1 MGFDLKEYNVRKATG
16 EEVLVRNIYCIG
28 RNYIEHAKELNH
40 SVPNEPFF
48 FQKSLPSLNITDTIY
63 LPVNREI
70 HYEVEIVLL
79 IGKSGVSQSVDD
91 SLSFINGFTIGIDLT
106 DRNFQNI
113 LKEKQLPWL
122 LSKSFSGSAVVSEF
136 IDEEISDNF
145 WIKPYMLSNIEN
157 ELTTIDIKIDKVLDK
172 ENVNFYNSEST
183 FESSGSILKAL
194 GAFREQ
200 FESSLRAL
208 IAFCK
213 LCESSETTFRAL
225 TAF

>member
-1 MGFDLKEYNVRKATG
+1 MGFDLKEYYVRKSTG

-106 DRNFQNI
+106 DRNFQNM

-136 IDEEISDNF
+136 IDQEISDNF
-145 WIKPYMLSNIEN
+145 WIKINGETRQENNYENMLFSFQDQIHYLSNKIPLMEGVLIFTGTPSGVGILNEN
-157 ELTTIDIKIDKVLDK
+157 DQVEIGYGENLINSLKVK
-172 ENVNFYNSEST
+172 CISN
-183 FESSGSILKAL
+183 
-194 GAFREQ
+194 
-200 FESSLRAL
+200 
-208 IAFCK
+208 
-213 LCESSETTFRAL
+213 
-225 TAF
+225 

>member
-1 MGFDLKEYNVRKATG
+1 MGFDLKEYYVRKATG

-28 RNYIEHAKELNH
+28 RNYVEHAKELNQ

-48 FQKSLPSLNITDTIY
+48 FQKSLPSLNISDTIY

-79 IGKSGVSQSVDD
+79 IGKSGISQSVDD

-106 DRNFQNI
+106 DRNFQNM

-145 WIKPYMLSNIEN
+145 WIKINGKSRQESNYDNMIFSFQDQIHYLSN
-157 ELTTIDIKIDKVLDK
+157 KIPLMVGDLIFTGTPSGVGILNKDDDVKIGYGEKLINSLKVK
-172 ENVNFYNSEST
+172 
-183 FESSGSILKAL
+183 SI
-194 GAFREQ
+194 
-200 FESSLRAL
+200 SN
-208 IAFCK
+208 
-213 LCESSETTFRAL
+213 
-225 TAF
+225 

>member
-1 MGFDLKEYNVRKATG
+1 MGFDLKEYNVRKSTG

-40 SVPNEPFF
+40 SVPNKPFF
-48 FQKSLPSLNITDTIY
+48 FQKSLPSLNISDKIY

-145 WIKPYMLSNIEN
+145 WIKINGETRQKSNYENMLFSFQDQIHYLSNKIPLMEGDLIFTGTPSGVGILNEN
-157 ELTTIDIKIDKVLDK
+157 DQVEIGYGENLINSLKVK
-172 ENVNFYNSEST
+172 CISN
-183 FESSGSILKAL
+183 
-194 GAFREQ
+194 
-200 FESSLRAL
+200 
-208 IAFCK
+208 
-213 LCESSETTFRAL
+213 
-225 TAF
+225 

>member
-1 MGFDLKEYNVRKATG
+1 MGFDLKEYHVRKATG

-28 RNYIEHAKELNH
+28 RNYVEHAKELNH

-113 LKEKQLPWL
+113 LKKKQLPWL
-122 LSKSFSGSAVVSEF
+122 LSKSFPGSAVVSEF
-136 IDEEISDNF
+136 INEEISDNF
-145 WIKPYMLSNIEN
+145 WIKINGKTRQESNSENMLFSFQDQIHYLSN
-157 ELTTIDIKIDKVLDK
+157 KIPLMVGDLIFTGTPSGVGILNKDDDVEIGYCEKLINSLKVK
-172 ENVNFYNSEST
+172 
-183 FESSGSILKAL
+183 SI
-194 GAFREQ
+194 
-200 FESSLRAL
+200 SN
-208 IAFCK
+208 
-213 LCESSETTFRAL
+213 
-225 TAF
+225 